1 MALSD
6 TRIRN
11 AKPSGKPHKLTDGG
25 GLYLEV
31 KPTGAKLWR
40 YRYRIAGKENV
51 FAIDAYPA
59 VSLSDARQAR
69 DTARKLVKQ
78 GIHPAHQR
86 KAERVRREHEGANTF
101 EAIAREW
108 LDHNAE
114 RWTPRTKR
122 QRERML
128 ERDVF
133 PRIGS
138 LPMRQVTPALVLD
151 TLKRIDKRA
160 PSFAV
165 LAKQCIGGIANYAA
179 STMRG
184 DGDPSAPLK
193 GVLKVRPV
201 KHKTPL
207 KLSEIPGFVKAIDP
221 LPSYFP
227 NKVALHLVLLTLVR
241 STEALGARWSEIDL
255 EKGEWRIPAE
265 RMKKRRQ
272 HTVPLPKQAIELLER
287 LKADTG
293 NREYLFPNRN
303 DPRRPVS
310 IGVLWKAVESMGY
323 TGKFSPHGIRAT
335 GSTVL
340 NEMGFRPDVIESQLA
355 HQERNRTRASYNQAE
370 YLQERREMM
379 QAWADL
385 IDSLVVGDGKVTPG
399 RFEKPA

>member
-1 MALSD
+1 MPLSD

-11 AKPSGKPHKLTDGG
+11 QKPTEKPCKLTDSG

-51 FAIDAYPA
+51 FALGDYPGMKLA
-59 VSLSDARQAR
+59 EARQAR
-69 DTARKLVKQ
+69 EDARKLVKQ

-86 KAERVRREHEGANTF
+86 KADRIQREHEGANTF

-114 RWTPRTKR
+114 RWTLRTKR
-122 QRERML
+122 QRQRML

-151 TLKRIDKRA
+151 TLKRIDTRA

-165 LAKQCIGGIANYAA
+165 LAKQCIGGIANYAV
-179 STMRG
+179 STLRG
-184 DGDPSAPLK
+184 DSDPSAPLK

-207 KLSEIPGFVKAIDP
+207 KLSEIPAFVKAIDP

-241 STEALGARWSEIDL
+241 STEALGARWSEFDFD
-255 EKGEWRIPAE
+255 KAEWRIPAE
-265 RMKKRRQ
+265 RMKKRRP
-272 HTVPLPKQAIELLER
+272 HTVPLSKQAVELLQR
-287 LKADTG
+287 LKAVTG
-293 NREYLFPNRN
+293 NHEFLFPNRN

-323 TGKFSPHGIRAT
+323 AGKFSPHGIRAT

-355 HQERNRTRASYNQAE
+355 HQERSKTRASYNQAE
-370 YLQERREMM
+370 YLQERSEMM
-379 QAWADL
+379 QTWADL
-385 IDSLVVGDGKVTPG
+385 IDSLVAGGGKVTPFK
-399 RFEKPA
+399 RILA

>member
-11 AKPSGKPHKLTDGG
+11 AKPSEKPYKLADGG
-25 GLYLEV
+25 GLYLEI

-40 YRYRIAGKENV
+40 YRYRISGKENV
-51 FAIDAYPA
+51 FAISAYPA

-69 DTARKLVKQ
+69 DIARKLVKQ

-86 KAERVRREHEGANTF
+86 KAERIRREHEGANTF

-165 LAKQCIGGIANYAA
+165 LAKQCIGGIANYAV
-179 STMRG
+179 STLRG

-201 KHKTPL
+201 KHKTAL
-207 KLSEIPGFVKAIDP
+207 KLSEIPDFVKAID
-221 LPSYFP
+221 LLHSYFP
-227 NKVALHLVLLTLVR
+227 NKVALHLVVLTLVR
-241 STEALGARWSEIDL
+241 STEALRARWSEIDL
-255 EKGEWRIPAE
+255 EMAEWRIPAE

-272 HTVPLPKQAIELLER
+272 HTVPLPKQAIELLKR
-287 LKADTG
+287 LKAVTG
-293 NREYLFPNRN
+293 NHEYLFPNRN

-355 HQERNRTRASYNQAE
+355 HQERSRTRASYNQAE

-385 IDSLVVGDGKVTPG
+385 IDSLVVGGGK
-399 RFEKPA
+399 

>member
-1 MALSD
+1 
-6 TRIRN
+6 
-11 AKPSGKPHKLTDGG
+11 
-25 GLYLEV
+25 
-31 KPTGAKLWR
+31 
-40 YRYRIAGKENV
+40 
-51 FAIDAYPA
+51 
-59 VSLSDARQAR
+59 
-69 DTARKLVKQ
+69 
-78 GIHPAHQR
+78 
-86 KAERVRREHEGANTF
+86 
-101 EAIAREW
+101 
-108 LDHNAE
+108 
-114 RWTPRTKR
+114 
-122 QRERML
+122 ML
-128 ERDVF
+128 KRDVF

-165 LAKQCIGGIANYAA
+165 LAKQCIGRIASYAV
-179 STMRG
+179 STLRG

-207 KLSEIPGFVKAIDP
+207 KLSEIADFVKAIDP

-255 EKGEWRIPAE
+255 EKAEWCIPAE
-265 RMKKRRQ
+265 RMKKRRP
-272 HTVPLPKQAIELLER
+272 HTVPLPKQAIELLGR
-287 LKADTG
+287 LKAVTG
-293 NREYLFPNRN
+293 NHEYLFPNRN

-323 TGKFSPHGIRAT
+323 AGKFSPHGIRAT

-355 HQERNRTRASYNQAE
+355 HQERNMTRSSYNQAE

-385 IDSLVVGDGKVTPG
+385 IDSLVAGGGKVTPG
-399 RFEKPA
+399 RFGKAA